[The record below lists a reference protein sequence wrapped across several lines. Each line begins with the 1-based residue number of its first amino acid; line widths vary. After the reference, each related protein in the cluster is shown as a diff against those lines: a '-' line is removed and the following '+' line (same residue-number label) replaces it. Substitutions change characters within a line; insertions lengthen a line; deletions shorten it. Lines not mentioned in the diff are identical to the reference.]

1 MAWFGGDSFLRLE
14 VQTLCPGETFES
26 LDSLFGGASKLFFAL
41 SPSSLYLAGKRTHDA
56 AKEAVQQLNRY
67 S

>member
-1 MAWFGGDSFLRLE
+1 MAWFGGDSFFTI
-14 VQTLCPGETFES
+14 TLCPGETFGVIGDFKVT
-26 LDSLFGGASKLFFAL
+26 LHVFFAL